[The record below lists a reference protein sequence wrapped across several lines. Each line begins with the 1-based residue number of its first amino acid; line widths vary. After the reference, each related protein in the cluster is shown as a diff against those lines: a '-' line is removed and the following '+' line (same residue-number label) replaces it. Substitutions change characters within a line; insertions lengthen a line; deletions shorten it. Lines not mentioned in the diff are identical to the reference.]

1 MLGIELRKT
10 KPNSVSAAIKQYI
23 SITYDEDPTAYTEDL
38 NQFEKLRNDII
49 NLPICSNSV
58 DLLYK
63 YYGQLIYLCAKF
75 PLEDNKITCVFSWTP
90 SFGKDKRHV
99 NISSVEYEKACVL
112 FNVGAM
118 YSIIGTKENL
128 ENPEDIKNACIYFQR
143 AAGIFSY
150 LKDELH
156 GSLKCPVPP
165 DMLPNSLDF
174 LIKLML
180 AQAQEC
186 FWKKAV
192 LSKMKNNTIAKLAK
206 ASSQLYAEAYKAGS
220 NNNLIP
226 QEWIAYTLSKTYYL
240 DAACLVRYAM
250 VNYDNCKYGDQI
262 SCLEEAERLM
272 TKCKAL
278 KSNLPDDYY
287 EDLKS
292 FTKFINGRIKEENYN
307 NDKIYMDLI
316 PDFNK
321 ITPVEGAVMVKPIP
335 VPDQKALESIVGK
348 PLFDCLIPFN
358 YHEITVNYNTNKEQ
372 LVSNLINKLKS
383 ESQTYEDKVSSL
395 NINAAIDALEQ
406 THGLPQS
413 VIDRSNIVI
422 RKGGLKSIEETFSK
436 ASALSQENQ
445 NLIDKLKKDLND
457 EENDDLAAKS
467 QFGDRWT
474 RETSRNLNKG
484 LMEKLKSYEE
494 KVNQA
499 VLSDGIVRAKI
510 DQNIVGIE
518 TLSSTKEELE
528 ASIPACRPNTAV
540 NIQNNPEVVSLREK
554 MKQFESSMEQKQSI
568 IKNLNDKSKADSINN
583 VVLKLIT
590 SKEEIN
596 KEKIVGE
603 ELQKYNTDKTIIN
616 DYLEG
621 LKNLTNE
628 IVELNSVFVLK
639 KYKDNLL
646 TERENALQNLENSYK
661 VYEEICMNLEEGI
674 NFHSKI
680 NSLLKAL
687 SSNISDFIFARKL
700 DMKERVNDLTA
711 NISTGNLMDTSRNG
725 ISTPPPLPARVTG
738 QNTQAPGGYPYQNAY
753 PTANYPPPGNYPPQ
767 GSYPPP
773 QGSYP
778 PPNNQY
784 GYPNPNG
791 GYYPYPP
798 SAYYLPQQQQQK
810 K

>member
-1 MLGIELRKT
+1 MMLGIDLRKT

-49 NLPICSNSV
+49 SLPICDNSV
-58 DLLYK
+58 NVLYR
-63 YYGQLIYLCAKF
+63 YYGQLVYLCAKF
-75 PLEDNKITCVFSWTP
+75 PLEDNKITCVFSWSP
-90 SFGKDKRHV
+90 SFGKDKKFV

-112 FNVGAM
+112 FNIGAM
-118 YSIIGTKENL
+118 YSFVGTKENL
-128 ENPEDIKNACIYFQR
+128 DNPDDIKNACIYFQR

-174 LIKLML
+174 LIKIML

-192 LSKMKNNTIAKLAK
+192 LGKMKNGTIMKLAK
-206 ASSQLYAEAYKAGS
+206 AASNLYVDAYRAGS
-220 NNNLIP
+220 NNNIIP
-226 QEWIAYTLSKTYYL
+226 QEWISYTLSKMYYL
-240 DAACLVRYAM
+240 DAASLVRYAM

-262 SCLEEAERLM
+262 SCLQEAERLM
-272 TKCKAL
+272 LRCKNL
-278 KSNLPDDYY
+278 KQHLQDDYY

-292 FTKFINGRIKEENYN
+292 FTKFVSGRVKEENDS

-316 PDFNK
+316 PDFGK
-321 ITPVEGAVMVKPIP
+321 IQPIEGAVMVKPVPI
-335 VPDQKALESIVGK
+335 PDQKTLEGIVGK
-348 PLFDCLIPFN
+348 PLFDSLIPFN
-358 YHEITVNYNTNKEQ
+358 YHEITVHYNTNKEQ
-372 LVSNLINKLKS
+372 VVSNLISKLKS
-383 ESQTYEDKVSSL
+383 ESQTCEDKVNSL
-395 NINAAIDALEQ
+395 NINSSIDALEQ

-436 ASALSQENQ
+436 ATAISQENQ
-445 NLIDKLKKDLND
+445 NIIDKLKKDLNE
-457 EENDDLAAKS
+457 EENDDLAAKT

-499 VLSDGIVRAKI
+499 VLADGIVRTKI

-518 TLSSTKEELE
+518 TLSSTREELE
-528 ASIPACRPNTAV
+528 ASIPACRPTTSI
-540 NIQNNPEVVSLREK
+540 NIQNNPEVVNLKEK
-554 MKQFESSMEQKQSI
+554 MKQFDQAIEQKQNI
-568 IKNLNDKSKADSINN
+568 IKNLNEKCKSDTINN
-583 VVLKLIT
+583 TVLMLIT
-590 SKEEIN
+590 NKEEIN
-596 KEKIVGE
+596 KEQIVGE
-603 ELQKYNTDKTIIN
+603 QLQKYNTDKEIIN
-616 DYLEG
+616 DFING

-646 TERENALQNLENSYK
+646 TERENALKNLENSYK
-661 VYEEICMNLEEGI
+661 VYEEICMNLDEGI
-674 NFHSKI
+674 NFHSRI

-687 SSNISDFIFARKL
+687 SGNVSDFIFARKL
-700 DMKERVNDLTA
+700 DMKERINDLTS
-711 NISTGNLMDTSRNG
+711 NISSGNLMDASRNNG
-725 ISTPPPLPARVTG
+725 ISSPPPLPARVTG
-738 QNTQAPGGYPYQNAY
+738 QPPTGAYPAYPNAY
-753 PTANYPPPGNYPPQ
+753 PPAGSYPPPGNFPPA

-773 QGSYP
+773 
-778 PPNNQY
+778 PNGY
-784 GYPNPNG
+784 GYPAQNT
-791 GYYPYPP
+791 YPYPP
-798 SAYYLPQQQQQK
+798 SNNYYNQK

>member
-1 MLGIELRKT
+1 MMLGIDLRKT

-49 NLPICSNSV
+49 NLPICENSV
-58 DLLYK
+58 NLLYK

-90 SFGKDKRHV
+90 SFGKDKRNV

-112 FNVGAM
+112 FNIGAM
-118 YSIIGTKENL
+118 YSNVGTKENL
-128 ENPEDIKNACIYFQR
+128 ENADDIKNACIYFQR
-143 AAGIFSY
+143 AAGIFTF
-150 LKDELH
+150 LKEELH

-192 LSKMKNNTIAKLAK
+192 LSKMKNNTIAKLSK
-206 ASSQLYAEAYKAGS
+206 AATNLYNEAFKAGS

-226 QEWIAYTLSKTYYL
+226 QEWIAYVLSKVYYL
-240 DAACLVRYAM
+240 EAACLVRYAM

-262 SCLEEAERLM
+262 SCLLEAERLM
-272 TKCKAL
+272 LKTKNL
-278 KSNLPDDYY
+278 KNNLPEDYY

-292 FTKFINGRIKEENYN
+292 FTKFVSGRVKEEDYN
-307 NDKIYMDLI
+307 NNKIYMDLI
-316 PDFNK
+316 PDFSK
-321 ITPVEGAVMVKPIP
+321 IPPLDGAVMVKPIP
-335 VPDQKALESIVGK
+335 MPDQKSLEGIVGK

-372 LVSNLINKLKS
+372 LVGNLINKLKS
-383 ESQTYEDKVSSL
+383 ESQAFEDKISSL
-395 NINAAIDALEQ
+395 NINASIDALEQ

-445 NLIDKLKKDLND
+445 NIIDKLKRDLNE

-467 QFGDRWT
+467 QFGERWT
-474 RETSRNLNKG
+474 RETSRNLNRG

-499 VLSDGIVRAKI
+499 VTSDSIVRAKI

-518 TLSSTKEELE
+518 TLSSTKDELE
-528 ASIPACRPNTAV
+528 ASIPACRPNTAL
-540 NIQNNPEVVSLREK
+540 NLQNNPEVVNLREK
-554 MKQFESSMEQKQSI
+554 MKQFEQSMEQKQTI
-568 IKNLNDKSKADSINN
+568 IKNLNEKCKNDSINN
-583 VVLKLIT
+583 VVLMLIT
-590 SKEEIN
+590 NKEDIN

-603 ELQKYNTDKTIIN
+603 QLQKYTTDRVIVT

-646 TERENALQNLENSYK
+646 TERENALKNLEDSYR

-674 NFHSKI
+674 NFHSRI
-680 NSLLKAL
+680 NSLLKQL
-687 SSNISDFIFARKL
+687 SGNVSDFIFARRL
-700 DMKERVNDLTA
+700 DMKERVNDLTQ
-711 NISTGNLMDTSRNG
+711 NISTGNLMETTRSPGGSG
-725 ISTPPPLPARVTG
+725 ISTPPPLPSRVTG
-738 QNTQAPGGYPYQNAY
+738 QNSGFQGAY
-753 PTANYPPPGNYPPQ
+753 PNP
-767 GSYPPP
+767 
-773 QGSYP
+773 SYP
-778 PPNNQY
+778 PPNPSYPPPPQGYGY
-784 GYPNPNG
+784 GYPPNQAPPPQ

-798 SAYYLPQQQQQK
+798 SSNPGYYQGGSK
-810 K
+810 